1 MTTTVAHRVA
11 GSLDTL
17 IHDGLRALDI
27 TATERERVV
36 SRYTQLGEALDE
48 HWIATRGDNSI
59 SPQGSFALGTVVRN
73 VHRSDDIDI
82 DCVALKDVAKA
93 SVGQAELKA
102 DVGIAARKYARSAC
116 SGGPELSQCSRCWT
130 LSWPGMHLDILP
142 AIPNDD
148 AGGSNIW
155 ITDRE
160 VSRWLPSNP
169 GGYADWFRGR
179 MHAQL
184 LHERAVEA
192 KRLEVEDVPEWQVR
206 TVLQRV
212 VQALKRH
219 RDIYFSDRL
228 DERPSS
234 IVITTLAAHAYTGS
248 GDLYEVLRNLPAEM
262 ARHLTRVQG
271 RWTLPNPVQDGENFT
286 DSWASEP
293 ERAEYFFEWVEEAE
307 RTFRSFG
314 MSKGLERTLPLLESA
329 FGSRFATAASASLG
343 QSLFG
348 ARQRGQLYVGNRGTL
363 SAATGGVAAGS
374 YSVKGHRFG
383 GGPTR

>member
-1 MTTTVAHRVA
+1 MTTTVAHRAV
-11 GSLDTL
+11 GGLDTL

-36 SRYTQLGEALDE
+36 LRYTELGEALDE
-48 HWIATRGDNSI
+48 HWSATRGDNAI

-82 DCVALKDVAKA
+82 DCVALKDVAKV
-93 SVGQAELKA
+93 SVSQAELKA
-102 DVGIAARKYARSAC
+102 DVGIAARKYARSAR
-116 SGGPELSQCSRCWT
+116 SGGPEISQCSRCWT

-142 AIPNDD
+142 AIPNSD
-148 AGGSNIW
+148 AGSGNIW

-179 MHAQL
+179 MHTQL

-206 TVLQRV
+206 TVLQRA

-228 DERPSS
+228 DDRPSS
-234 IVITTLAAHAYTGS
+234 IVITTLAAHAYTGF
-248 GDLYEVLRNLPAEM
+248 GDLYEVLRNMPGEM
-262 ARHLTRVQG
+262 ARHLSRIQG
-271 RWTLPNPVQDGENFT
+271 RWTLPNPVQAGENFT
-286 DSWASEP
+286 DSWVSDP
-293 ERAEYFFEWVEEAE
+293 DRAEHFFEWVDAAE
-307 RTFRSFG
+307 REFRGFG
-314 MSKGLERTLPLLESA
+314 MSKGLEHTMPLLEKA

-343 QSLFG
+343 QSLFA
-348 ARQRGQLYVGNRGTL
+348 ARQRGHLYVGNRGTL
-363 SAATGGVAAGS
+363 SAATGGAAAGT
-374 YSVKGHRFG
+374 YSVKDHGFG
-383 GGPTR
+383 GGPAR